1 MHYFLSRLDVF
12 SEEPTKGVVTLIC
25 VNNEKRYFA
34 FLKKINKKK
43 KGKKNHI
50 GCIASCLRGEG
61 FRTN

>member
-43 KGKKNHI
+43 KGKKKPHRMYCKLPK
-50 GCIASCLRGEG
+50 G
-61 FRTN
+61 